1 MMACILMHAGY
12 AAQGRARGSGSAP
25 ARKRPHA
32 SLCSLQPVKSQTCV
46 RLAASRCVPAVRCGF
61 RVQPILLFTLFG
73 AESRIQPALYSE
85 CIMNVS
91 MMPTPTVCQ
100 AHERHAAQLRAQ
112 AEPAK
117 PHPLVLKYAQSHGL
131 ANLPDLHQLGGGRLA
146 SLANSSRLWHLT
158 HIAKTGGRAVQ
169 KELSRIA
176 GRVAGAEQCMQPFR
190 HPSRINVIFF
200 REPRAHVLSQYMH
213 GATVGR
219 NRRDIT
225 RSDRK
230 WQRRN
235 ASGYP
240 MGLDAAGLSGGFA
253 AWVAHFA
260 RAWTP
265 SRGDFFSY
273 NPLNMQSRSLT
284 CRDERKHS
292 RQRLGPNPKP
302 LDCTGLALRL
312 SAPVSPLTVP
322 PRSPPVNILL
332 YPMRCARVWTDWNV
346 DFVTS
351 CEVPCSHHVGPNA
364 SDASPSLAAALA
376 ALHSA
381 HFVGILELLPESLCV
396 FEHRVKGA
404 ASANCARQRRV
415 VRNPGQAHDA
425 SRRPTLTALPVELM
439 REVDA
444 ITTVDRQVYAAAIIR
459 VLCDVAA
466 LERETGRTILTPARR
481 AALRHATAHIDGL
494 WTASAS

>member
-1 MMACILMHAGY
+1 
-12 AAQGRARGSGSAP
+12 
-25 ARKRPHA
+25 
-32 SLCSLQPVKSQTCV
+32 
-46 RLAASRCVPAVRCGF
+46 
-61 RVQPILLFTLFG
+61 
-73 AESRIQPALYSE
+73 
-85 CIMNVS
+85 MNVS